1 MIDYTAMV
9 DREDSGPGEPVQ
21 YFLNDLNPANDG
33 AARTYTFA
41 APETL
46 NYPVN
51 QNPLLSK
58 AIALEIRR
66 KIEAMKIELG

>member
-9 DREDSGPGEPVQ
+9 DRNEDGPSTPVQ
-21 YFLNDLNPANDG
+21 YTLNDLNPANE
-33 AARTYTFA
+33 AVARTYIYSG
-41 APETL
+41 PETL

-66 KIEAMKIELG
+66 KIEAMKMDLG